1 MDGVDMWQ
9 ALSNRKVGS
18 RFEVVHNIN
27 PIYPYTSYLLGP
39 WKYVKG
45 TVNPVYDT
53 WLGDIPTN
61 ENPKADQYPKEV
73 MASPAWSA
81 VAKFS
86 RRGLNEKEIL
96 MLREDTKIFCGNT
109 DHNVTAF
116 KCDPLEAPC
125 LFNIQDDPC
134 EMRNLHLPRVVE
146 VVEQYLEIAKKR
158 AVDPINQP
166 LDPRS
171 DPALNNFQWTYWL
184 DLLEE
189 KGVDGIR
196 ESVDKLRNIF

>member
-1 MDGVDMWQ
+1 MWQ
-9 ALSNRKVGS
+9 VLSNRRAGP

-39 WKYVKG
+39 WKYING

-53 WLGDIPTN
+53 WLGEIPTN
-61 ENPKADQYPKEV
+61 ENPQADQYPKEV
-73 MASPAWSA
+73 TASPAWSA

-86 RRGLNEKEIL
+86 SRELNKRDIL
-96 MLREDTKIFCGNT
+96 ALREDTKIYCGNT
-109 DHNVTAF
+109 NQNSTSF
-116 KCDPLEAPC
+116 KCDPLKAPC
-125 LFNIQDDPC
+125 LFNIQADPC
-134 EMRNLHLPRVVE
+134 ETRNLRLPRTME
-146 VVEQYLEIAKKR
+146 VVEQYLERAKKR
-158 AVDPINQP
+158 VVDPINQP

-189 KGVDGIR
+189 TGVVGIG
-196 ESVDKLRNIF
+196 EAVDKLRNIF